1 MEAWQDLLALP
12 QISCITVINLEF
24 ILMMY
29 SLEGGRVMSVTG
41 FHIDDLGS
49 YWQVSEKYKS
59 ATKTHKDAVLCG

>member
-29 SLEGGRVMSVTG
+29 SLEGAELCLLLDFTLTIWVPIGR
-41 FHIDDLGS
+41 
-49 YWQVSEKYKS
+49 
-59 ATKTHKDAVLCG
+59 

>member
-1 MEAWQDLLALP
+1 
-12 QISCITVINLEF
+12 
-24 ILMMY
+24 MMY